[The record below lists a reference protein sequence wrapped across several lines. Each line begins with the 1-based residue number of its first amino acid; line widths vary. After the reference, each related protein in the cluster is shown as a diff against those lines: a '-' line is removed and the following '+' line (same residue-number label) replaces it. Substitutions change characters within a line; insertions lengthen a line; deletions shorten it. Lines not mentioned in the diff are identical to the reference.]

1 MKIGQKISLSFLMT
15 AIILTTVGLS
25 ISYTV
30 VRNDIEKA
38 IFAHLMTAAKSRAD
52 HIETVLKEHKDTV
65 ELLANDILLK
75 NSLKST
81 VNNIPDLKDT
91 KETLA
96 DMAIEEL
103 KEALKTEE
111 HIYEI
116 FILNPNGKIIISTD
130 RSNIGLDRSEDTY
143 FKEGKKGTYIKDAY
157 FSETTKKN
165 SIAIAT
171 PILDNE
177 DKQFLGVFVSQ
188 LELTGLYKITTDRT
202 GLGQTGEIYLINK
215 NGYMISPSRFAN
227 ETFLKQKVDTVNAK
241 HCMEHVNKKHLP
253 WNKVITTFPDYR
265 GINVLGTHVY
275 LPGMRWGLLAEI
287 NTKEAF
293 APLDRI
299 RLLFVFLLVCIPL
312 AAWLTGKFVST
323 LITRPIRKVK
333 KGAEIIGK
341 GNLDYKIGMD
351 SKDEIGQLSKAFDK
365 MTENLKETTTSIDE
379 LSKEIDERKKVEESL
394 QKAKVHAEAASIA
407 KSEFLAN
414 MSHEIRTPM
423 NGVIG
428 MTSLLLGTE
437 LSAEQREYTETIRNS
452 GNSLLDIINDILDYS
467 KIEAGKLDLEII
479 DFDLRVALDEVTD
492 LLAKKAHEKGLEY
505 VVMAHHKVPLLLCGD
520 PGRLRQILINLVGN
534 SIKFTK
540 KGEVTIRASL
550 DDEDATHATL
560 RFSVTDTG
568 IGIPKDRMDRLF
580 QSFSQ
585 VDSTTTRKFGG
596 TGLGLT
602 ISKQLAEL
610 MGGQIGV
617 ESEEGK
623 GSTFWFTAVL
633 EKQPEGNEKRIV
645 VQEDFRE
652 KRILIV
658 DDNATNRYVLKEQL
672 TSWECRYEEA
682 PSGEQALEELS
693 RALIDKDPFEIAIID
708 MQMPGIDGETVGKKI
723 KQDPDLKN
731 TILVLMTSMGQRGDS
746 KRLEKIGFAAYL
758 TKPIRQSKLYDCL
771 ATVTGM
777 QKETTKDRSTKI
789 ITRHSLAE
797 DRKQKVRILL
807 AEDNMINQKVAL
819 NILKKLGYSA
829 DAVANGEEAVKALEM
844 IPYDIVLMDCQMP
857 EMDGYEATGEIRN
870 PESKVLDHKVPVVA
884 MTANAMKGDRENCLK
899 AGMDD
904 YLSKPVK
911 PRQLSE
917 MLDKWLI
924 IPY

>member
-1 MKIGQKISLSFLMT
+1 
-15 AIILTTVGLS
+15 
-25 ISYTV
+25 
-30 VRNDIEKA
+30 
-38 IFAHLMTAAKSRAD
+38 
-52 HIETVLKEHKDTV
+52 
-65 ELLANDILLK
+65 
-75 NSLKST
+75 
-81 VNNIPDLKDT
+81 
-91 KETLA
+91 
-96 DMAIEEL
+96 
-103 KEALKTEE
+103 
-111 HIYEI
+111 
-116 FILNPNGKIIISTD
+116 
-130 RSNIGLDRSEDTY
+130 
-143 FKEGKKGTYIKDAY
+143 
-157 FSETTKKN
+157 
-165 SIAIAT
+165 
-171 PILDNE
+171 
-177 DKQFLGVFVSQ
+177 
-188 LELTGLYKITTDRT
+188 
-202 GLGQTGEIYLINK
+202 
-215 NGYMISPSRFAN
+215 
-227 ETFLKQKVDTVNAK
+227 
-241 HCMEHVNKKHLP
+241 
-253 WNKVITTFPDYR
+253 
-265 GINVLGTHVY
+265 
-275 LPGMRWGLLAEI
+275 
-287 NTKEAF
+287 
-293 APLDRI
+293 
-299 RLLFVFLLVCIPL
+299 
-312 AAWLTGKFVST
+312 
-323 LITRPIRKVK
+323 
-333 KGAEIIGK
+333 
-341 GNLDYKIGMD
+341 
-351 SKDEIGQLSKAFDK
+351 
-365 MTENLKETTTSIDE
+365 
-379 LSKEIDERKKVEESL
+379 
-394 QKAKVHAEAASIA
+394 
-407 KSEFLAN
+407 
-414 MSHEIRTPM
+414 
-423 NGVIG
+423 
-428 MTSLLLGTE
+428 
-437 LSAEQREYTETIRNS
+437 
-452 GNSLLDIINDILDYS
+452 
-467 KIEAGKLDLEII
+467 
-479 DFDLRVALDEVTD
+479 
-492 LLAKKAHEKGLEY
+492 
-505 VVMAHHKVPLLLCGD
+505 
-520 PGRLRQILINLVGN
+520 
-534 SIKFTK
+534 
-540 KGEVTIRASL
+540 
-550 DDEDATHATL
+550 
-560 RFSVTDTG
+560 
-568 IGIPKDRMDRLF
+568 
-580 QSFSQ
+580 
-585 VDSTTTRKFGG
+585 
-596 TGLGLT
+596 
-602 ISKQLAEL
+602 